1 MAYKLLKYCLHSSF
15 LLAALL
21 FYQVSSGQTNF
32 KPVEDWVKSNLRE
45 LGGRAVLM
53 IYKDGRMI
61 YSESFNKSGI
71 RQKMGAK
78 MIARKTG
85 KDARELMADY
95 DENSRIGLASCSKWL
110 SAALVMT
117 FADEGKLKL
126 TDTVGKFLPVMS
138 ANGKGN
144 ITIEQCL
151 SHTTGIKSNG
161 VKENKELIHNVSSM
175 EDAVK
180 HIAIQPM
187 EALPGEAFAYS
198 SIGLQLAAA
207 VIEKISGKD
216 FETLFAERIAKP
228 CAMTNTDF
236 GHKNVPLPAGG
247 GQGTAGDYMIFLQM
261 ILNKGVYN
269 GQRVLSENSVRLM
282 QENHIAGKKI
292 LHSPAQAN
300 NWGYGFGEWTME
312 DASFTKQPDA
322 VSSPGM
328 FGSFPWVD
336 NKKGYSALLFST
348 NLKFKGRHERYS
360 ALKALV
366 DKAISN

>member
-1 MAYKLLKYCLHSSF
+1 MACKLLKYCLHSSF
-15 LLAALL
+15 LFAVLL
-21 FYQVSSGQTNF
+21 FYQVSSGQTSF
-32 KPVEDWVKSNLRE
+32 KPVEDWVKNNLKE

-53 IYKDGRMI
+53 VYQDGKMI
-61 YSESFNKSGI
+61 YSESFNKLGI

-85 KDARELMADY
+85 KDAKTIMADY
-95 DENSRIGLASCSKWL
+95 NENSRIGLASCSKWL

-117 FADEGKLKL
+117 FVDEGKLKL
-126 TDTVGKFLPVMS
+126 TDTLGKYLPAMT

-161 VKENKELIHNVSSM
+161 VKENKELLHNVSSM
-175 EDAVK
+175 DEAVK
-180 HIAIQPM
+180 HIAVQPM

-198 SIGLQLAAA
+198 SVGLQLAAA
-207 VIEKISGKD
+207 VIEKISGKN

-228 CAMTNTDF
+228 CDMANTDF
-236 GHKNVPLPAGG
+236 GHKKVPLPAGG
-247 GQGTAGDYMIFLQM
+247 AQGTASDYMNFLQM

-269 GQRVLSENSVRLM
+269 GRRLLSENSIRLM

-300 NWGYGFGEWTME
+300 NWGYGLGEWTME
-312 DASFTKQPDA
+312 DASFTRQPDA

-336 NKKGYSALLFST
+336 NKKGYAAVLFST
-348 NLKFKGRHERYS
+348 NLKFKERHERYR

-366 DKAISN
+366 DKAVAD

>member
-15 LLAALL
+15 LIAALL
-21 FYQVSSGQTNF
+21 FYQASSGQSNF
-32 KPVEDWVKSNLRE
+32 TPVEDWVKSNLKE

-53 IYKDGRMI
+53 VYKDGKMI
-61 YSESFNKSGI
+61 YSGSFNKLGI
-71 RQKMGAK
+71 RQKTGAK

-85 KDARELMADY
+85 KDAKTLMADY
-95 DENSRIGLASCSKWL
+95 HENSRIGLASCSKWL

-117 FADEGKLKL
+117 FVDEGKLKL
-126 TDTVGKFLPVMS
+126 TDTVGKFFTVMS

-144 ITIEQCL
+144 ITMEQCL

-161 VKENKELIHNVSSM
+161 IKENKEFIYNVSSM

-180 HIAIQPM
+180 YISAQPM
-187 EALPGEAFAYS
+187 EALPGDAFAYS

-207 VIEKISGKD
+207 VIEKISGKS

-228 CAMTNTDF
+228 CSMVNTDF
-236 GHKNVPLPAGG
+236 GHKKVPLPAGG
-247 GQGTAGDYMIFLQM
+247 AQGTASDYMNFLQM
-261 ILNKGVYN
+261 ILNKGLYN
-269 GQRVLSENSVRLM
+269 GQRVLRENSIRLM

-312 DASFTKQPDA
+312 DASFTRQPDA

-336 NKKGYSALLFST
+336 NKKGYAAVLFST
-348 NLKFKGRHERYS
+348 NLKFKERHERYQ

-366 DKAISN
+366 DEAVTD